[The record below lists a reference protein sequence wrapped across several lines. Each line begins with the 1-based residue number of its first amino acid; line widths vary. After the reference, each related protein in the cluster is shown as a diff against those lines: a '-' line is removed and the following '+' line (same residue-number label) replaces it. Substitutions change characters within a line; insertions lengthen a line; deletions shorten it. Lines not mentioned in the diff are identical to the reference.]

1 MNRAATLLLLLL
13 ASSQAAQAKDL
24 VGVFEDAVHNDPV
37 IRQADAN
44 RLAAREARPQAWSA
58 LLPQLNGTAGVT
70 GDHNSGTTPLETA
83 NPNGPGAIVVPV
95 QQVLDTTTRQ
105 WALNLRQNVFSWSN
119 WMALKAASHEVAQA
133 EANYAAAEQQ
143 LILRVS

>member
-70 GDHNSGTTPLETA
+70 GEHNSGTTPLETA
-83 NPNGPGAIVVPV
+83 NPNGPGATSASAPPRTGSSHAAFFASLAGPTTHVPSTGS
-95 QQVLDTTTRQ
+95 TTD
-105 WALNLRQNVFSWSN
+105 SG
-119 WMALKAASHEVAQA
+119 AAWYELLGGS
-133 EANYAAAEQQ
+133 
-143 LILRVS
+143 S